1 MVNIKTKKYYVRKT
15 TEQDFEEIK
24 LLLKE
29 NEYLSLLWSVPVLDE
44 KRINDL
50 VESLYIKSPYNYGI
64 IDKETERLC
73 GNLSFI
79 QDDREGELSVR
90 MKESADMCEVM
101 AICGEILNG
110 IKTSGQKNLTIQYS
124 FD

>member
-1 MVNIKTKKYYVRKT
+1 MVNIETKKYYVRKT

-44 KRINDL
+44 ERINDL

-64 IDKETERLC
+64 IDKQTQRLC
-73 GNLSFI
+73 GHLSFI
-79 QDDREGELSVR
+79 QDEREGELSVR

-101 AICGEILNG
+101 AIFGEILNG
-110 IKTSGQKNLTIQYS
+110 IKISGQKNLTIQYS

>member
-44 KRINDL
+44 ERINDL

-73 GNLSFI
+73 GHLSFI
-79 QDDREGELSVR
+79 QDDREGELSIR
-90 MKESADMCEVM
+90 MKESVDMCEIM
-101 AICGEILNG
+101 AIFGEILNR
-110 IKTSGQKNLTIQYS
+110 IKISGQKNLTIQYS

>member
-1 MVNIKTKKYYVRKT
+1 MVNIETKKYYVRKT

-44 KRINDL
+44 GRINDL
-50 VESLYIKSPYNYGI
+50 VESLYIKSPHNYGI

-73 GNLSFI
+73 GHLSFI

-90 MKESADMCEVM
+90 MKESADMCAVM
-101 AICGEILNG
+101 EIFGKILNE
-110 IKTSGQKNLTIQYS
+110 IRTNGQKNLTIQYS

>member
-44 KRINDL
+44 ERINDL

-64 IDKETERLC
+64 IEKETERLC
-73 GNLSFI
+73 GHLSFI
-79 QDDREGELSVR
+79 QDAREGELSVR
-90 MKESADMCEVM
+90 MKESVDMCEIM
-101 AICGEILNG
+101 AIFGEILNR
-110 IKTSGQKNLTIQYS
+110 IKISGQKNLTIQYS

>member
-1 MVNIKTKKYYVRKT
+1 MVNIETKKYYVRKT

-44 KRINDL
+44 ERINDL

-73 GNLSFI
+73 GHLSFI

-90 MKESADMCEVM
+90 MKESVDMCEIM
-101 AICGEILNG
+101 AIFGEILNR
-110 IKTSGQKNLTIQYS
+110 IKISGQKNLTIQYS